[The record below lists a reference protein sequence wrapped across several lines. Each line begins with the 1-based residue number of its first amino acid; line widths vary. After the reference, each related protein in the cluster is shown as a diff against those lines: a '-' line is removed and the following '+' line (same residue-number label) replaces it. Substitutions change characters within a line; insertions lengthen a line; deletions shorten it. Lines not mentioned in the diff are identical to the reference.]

1 MKILIIGGGFAG
13 CASAEVLSHFKNC
26 KITLVEKSSDLGA
39 GVRTYFYGGHPYTYG
54 PRHFITTRKDA
65 YNYIKKF
72 LKMRNCNYHQFKS
85 YVEGDDKFYNY
96 PINLKDISIMPDKK
110 KILSELK
117 KKKII

>member
-1 MKILIIGGGFAG
+1 MAINILDKKNKSLKILVIGGGFAG
-13 CASAEVLSHFKNC
+13 CATARVLSKLKNA
-26 KITLVEKSSDLGA
+26 KITLVEKGKHLGA
-39 GVRTYFYGGHPYTYG
+39 GVRTNFYGGYPYNYG

-96 PINLKDISIMPDKK
+96 PINLKVI
-110 KILSELK
+110 
-117 KKKII
+117 

>member
-13 CASAEVLSHFKNC
+13 WHLLRYCPILKNC

-54 PRHFITTRKDA
+54 PRHFITTRKEA

-72 LKMRNCNYHQFKS
+72 LKNEK
-85 YVEGDDKFYNY
+85 
-96 PINLKDISIMPDKK
+96 L
-110 KILSELK
+110 
-117 KKKII
+117 